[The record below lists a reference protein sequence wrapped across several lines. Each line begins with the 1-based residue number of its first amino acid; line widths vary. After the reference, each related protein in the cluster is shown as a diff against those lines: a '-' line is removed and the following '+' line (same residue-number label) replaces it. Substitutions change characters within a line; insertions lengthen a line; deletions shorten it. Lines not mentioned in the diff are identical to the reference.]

1 MRRAAKRDTAERA
14 IVAVLEQHFMTVYR
28 LDQPVD
34 LLVGFRGVNH
44 LVECK
49 TGHKGYGK
57 GLNNNQLQFAA
68 GWKGSPVVTLHS
80 PDEAIDW
87 ARKIAKGQY
96 ID

>member
-1 MRRAAKRDTAERA
+1 MRRAAKRDTAERS

-28 LDQPVD
+28 LNQPVD

-57 GLNNNQLQFAA
+57 GLNSNQLQFAA
-68 GWKGSPVVTLHS
+68 GWKGSPVVTLRS
-80 PDEAIDW
+80 PDEAIVW
-87 ARKIAKGQY
+87 ARKVAKGQ
-96 ID
+96 

>member
-34 LLVGFRGVNH
+34 LLVGFRGVSY
-44 LVECK
+44 LIECK

-57 GLNNNQLQFAA
+57 GLNSNQLQFAA
-68 GWKGSPVVTLHS
+68 CWKGSPVVTLHS

-87 ARKIAKGQY
+87 ARKVAKGQ
-96 ID
+96 

>member
-28 LDQPVD
+28 RDQPVD
-34 LLVGFRGVNH
+34 LLVGVRGVNH

-57 GLNNNQLQFAA
+57 GLNSNQAQFAS

-80 PDEAIDW
+80 TDEAIEW
-87 ARKIAKGQY
+87 ASKVAKGQ
-96 ID
+96 

>member
-57 GLNNNQLQFAA
+57 GLNSNQLQFAA
-68 GWKGSPVVTLHS
+68 FWKGSPVVTLHS
-80 PDEAIDW
+80 PDEAIEW
-87 ARKIAKGQY
+87 AHKISARNK
-96 ID
+96 